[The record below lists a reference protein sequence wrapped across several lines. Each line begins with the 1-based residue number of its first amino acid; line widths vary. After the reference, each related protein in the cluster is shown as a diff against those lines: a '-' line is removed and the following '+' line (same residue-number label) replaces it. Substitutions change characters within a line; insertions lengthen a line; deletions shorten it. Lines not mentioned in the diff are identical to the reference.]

1 MRDEKRIELVDAGC
15 NPADLI
21 AFSSS
26 TERVGNKVRTLGIS
40 SHRCCHRPPP
50 PTAAHTQ
57 TPTTNF
63 PPSTSQCHGR
73 REKAPF
79 YPLYNK
85 LLYHQLAARLAAQ
98 QNGKIIIIKDN
109 RAEQKGCRRRGMPPY
124 DIHLERLFRK
134 HKRGKY
140 GELYTRTHR
149 IGVAYQTSKRIPGF
163 RDSIQ
168 QQTIDTSDIDRWL

>member
-1 MRDEKRIELVDAGC
+1 MELVDAGC

-50 PTAAHTQ
+50 AASAAHTQ
-57 TPTTNF
+57 TPTNF

-85 LLYHQLAARLAAQ
+85 LLYHHQLAGYPAQ

-124 DIHLERLFRK
+124 DIHLERLFGK
-134 HKRGKY
+134 HKRGKC
-140 GELYTRTHR
+140 GELCTTRTFVLDVGTH
-149 IGVAYQTSKRIPGF
+149 SRIPVIRSG
-163 RDSIQ
+163 D
-168 QQTIDTSDIDRWL
+168 DASDIDRWL